1 MEREKEEIEPL
12 FDIKDRGYNVK
23 AWYLKDTENSKGDSL
38 VEITKEGKII
48 KSFIYPSYK
57 IYNIAAHFKDI
68 IDSEIEN
75 NNIGYQIAGSN
86 GLGGCVMP
94 QEVKGENKI

>member
-1 MEREKEEIEPL
+1 MDREKEEIIPL
-12 FDIKDRGYNVK
+12 FDINDRGFNVK
-23 AWYLKDTENSKGDSL
+23 AWHLKNTEDSKGDAL

-94 QEVKGENKI
+94 QEIKGENKI